1 MIFNPNVMAAAGGGG
16 GAVVGT
22 YTGDGS
28 SSRTIDFG
36 VAVEMVMIVGQSDN
50 NALQRATAVASSPND
65 RCFAEQVQVGSSS
78 NQYKTSYLT
87 ATFNG
92 TCVTF
97 SGLSGYTLYAINKA
111 NITYHYIA
119 IPKA

>member
-50 NALQRATAVASSPND
+50 NELQRATAVASSPNG
-65 RCFAEQVQVGSSS
+65 RCFTEQVKVGSSS
-78 NQYKTSYLT
+78 NQYGTNYST

>member
-1 MIFNPNVMAAAGGGG
+1 MIFNPNVMAAGSGGGP
-16 GAVVGT
+16 VVGT

-28 SSRTIDFG
+28 PSRTIDFG
-36 VAVEMVMIVGQSDN
+36 VAVEMVMIVCQSDN
-50 NALQRATAVASSPND
+50 NDLERATAVASSPNG
-65 RCFAEQVQVGSSS
+65 RFFAEQVRVGSSS
-78 NQYKTSYLT
+78 KQYSTNYST